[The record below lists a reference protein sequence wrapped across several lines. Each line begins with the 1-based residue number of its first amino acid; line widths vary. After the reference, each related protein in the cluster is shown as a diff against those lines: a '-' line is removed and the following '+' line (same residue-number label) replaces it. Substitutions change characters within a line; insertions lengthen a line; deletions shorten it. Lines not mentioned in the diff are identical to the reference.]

1 MAKFGCVDWED
12 KIVDPDQ
19 VLDRIQ
25 PGMSILLT
33 TGVAEPRT
41 LVKHLM
47 ASERGNLSDLE
58 LIQLI
63 SLGEAIPIDERY
75 YQKYR
80 LKTFFAG
87 WQASD
92 AISAGRVDLIPC
104 RFSVVPDL
112 IASGAIKVDVAF
124 VQITPPD
131 ELGYASLGVA
141 VDVARQAME
150 RASLVVGEIN
160 EEIPRT
166 LGDSFVHVND
176 FDFFV
181 RAEEPP
187 MCLERWPLDDVFDKV
202 ARNVASVIEDGSC
215 VGFTYGPL
223 YEGLGKHLTRKRN
236 LGIHS
241 LFFTDALM
249 DLVLSGAVTN
259 RNKGAFRGKSLC
271 AYAFGTRE
279 LMDWLHRNP
288 MVEFQGIE
296 VVAEP
301 ASIARSRNYM
311 SILPARKVD
320 LTGNVAMHTGR
331 LNVAASLGAA
341 QQLISGAAM
350 SAGGRSIF
358 ALPSRNLKGEPNIHV
373 SVADFPNQLSV
384 SEMLDFV
391 VTEYGVAHLTGRTV
405 RERALALIDIS
416 HPDDRADLVAKA
428 KDARILYRDQIYLD
442 SGHLYPEE
450 YVVEKTMKKGLKVRF
465 RPIKPSD
472 EDEMRRLFYRFSD
485 EAVYYRYF
493 SPVKSMPHAKMQ
505 EYVNVDYRKTMSMVG
520 LLGDPGDSRIIAE
533 ARYVKLPE
541 RMYAD
546 TAFVVDEEY
555 QGYGIA
561 GYLLRMLIRIAQGR
575 GIKGITADVLP
586 TNRAMWKVMEKA
598 PYPLKATR
606 ESEYYHLVI
615 PFDEE
620 KAKG

>member
-1 MAKFGCVDWED
+1 MAKFGTVVWED

-19 VLDRIQ
+19 VLDRIH
-25 PGMSILLT
+25 PGMSIFLT

-47 ASERGNLSDLE
+47 ASDRGNLSDLE

-87 WQASD
+87 WLASD

-112 IASGAIKVDVAF
+112 IASGAIQVDVAF

-181 RAEEPP
+181 RSEEPP
-187 MCLERWPLDDVFDKV
+187 MCLGRWPVDDVFDKV

-236 LGIHS
+236 LGIHT
-241 LFFTDALM
+241 LFFTDSLM

-320 LTGNVAMHTGR
+320 LTGNVALHTGR

-341 QQLISGAAM
+341 QQLITGAAM
-350 SAGGRSIF
+350 SEGGRSIF
-358 ALPSRNLKGEPNIHV
+358 ALPSRNLKGQPNVHV

-405 RERALALIDIS
+405 RERALALIDIA
-416 HPDDRADLVAKA
+416 HPDDRAELVAKA

-450 YVVEKTMKKGLKVRF
+450 YAVEKTLKNGLKVRF

-505 EYVNVDYRKTMSMVG
+505 EYVNVDYRKTMSIVG

-533 ARYVKLPE
+533 ARYVKMPE

-555 QGYGIA
+555 QGHGIA
-561 GYLLRMLIRIAQGR
+561 GCLVRMLIRIAQDR

-620 KAKG
+620 KQRE